1 MNTERVAAVIADRY
15 RIERRL
21 GEGGMATVYLAF
33 DLKHDR
39 RVALKVLK
47 PELAAVL
54 GAERFIHEIKTT
66 ANLQHPHILPL
77 FDSGKAGGRD
87 VGHAEE
93 FLYYVMPFIEG
104 ETLRQ
109 KLTRE
114 TQLGIDESV
123 RITREVADALD
134 YAHRHGVIHR
144 DIKPENILLQDGR
157 ALVADFGIAL
167 AVSAA
172 AGGRMTETG
181 LSLGTP
187 HYMSPEQATAEK
199 ELTPRSD
206 VYSLGSV
213 LYEML
218 AGEPPHT
225 GGSAQAVI
233 MKIVTD
239 RARPVSELRR
249 SVPPNVAA
257 AVEKSL
263 EKLAAD
269 RFESAKAFSE
279 ALANP
284 GFTVTGT
291 AANRVIYSKSDHWKR
306 IAIVAGVI
314 AAATTAIAAS
324 VLFRPTVR
332 QSDGPTVVATL
343 ELPRD
348 AAIDYQ
354 WISFSQDGSRL
365 FTSARQ
371 NGTRSVW
378 TRRLDDTGW
387 HPVPGTVDGTYAFDT
402 PDGQW
407 VVFRKGATGYGLV
420 RVPIAGGPE
429 ESLDPPAGSLSIGA
443 WGADGTLYYSRSYT
457 SGLWELKPGASQPV
471 MLTAPDSTRTEL
483 GHWSPQ
489 VLPDGKHI
497 LFTAFT
503 TPLDRA
509 RIEVFDL
516 ESHART
522 VIVEGGIAPTYIQ
535 GFLIFV
541 RGGSLFAAKFDPRRL
556 ELEGEP
562 VPVLN
567 DVAVKQ
573 IEGLGGY
580 AISPSGTLAFI
591 SSAEYDATSDLVL
604 VDRSGKESPAVAQA
618 AMYDT
623 PSLSPDG
630 HRTAVSITAPGETA
644 DIWVVDLRS
653 GGRTRIT
660 SGDGTDFAP
669 VWTPDGRT
677 LVYVSE
683 RPIFDLYT
691 RPADAS
697 SPARPFL
704 TSRFDKFPG
713 SFSQDGRELVF
724 EHAFNPFN
732 EIWRGSTG
740 GADTARVLAGQG
752 SMRDPVLSP
761 NGKWLAAKTSESG
774 RDEIIVVSYPD
785 ASLGRK
791 IVSVEGGGEPRW
803 TRGGRELVWRLGT
816 GIYSATFDPATGDAG
831 TPTLLFRGDYLAS
844 ATNAG
849 RGWDVTADGQRFL
862 FMKRPAERAPRRVTI
877 ITNWVASL
885 RDKVKK

>member
-1 MNTERVAAVIADRY
+1 
-15 RIERRL
+15 
-21 GEGGMATVYLAF
+21 MATVYLAF

-39 RVALKVLK
+39 RVALKVLR

-54 GAERFIHEIKTT
+54 GAERFIQEIKTT

-77 FDSGKAGGRD
+77 FDSGRAG
-87 VGHAEE
+87 EL
-93 FLYYVMPFIEG
+93 LYYVMPFVEG

-114 TQLGIDESV
+114 TQLGVEESV
-123 RITREVADALD
+123 RIAREVADALD

-199 ELTPRSD
+199 ELSPRSD

-249 SVPPNVAA
+249 SVPANVAA
-257 AVEKSL
+257 AVSKSL

-269 RFESAKAFSE
+269 RFESAKAFGD

-284 GFTVTGT
+284 AFTVAG
-291 AANRVIYSKSDHWKR
+291 APGRVSGPSAGDRWKR
-306 IAIVAGVI
+306 IAFGLGLVAAGAVV
-314 AAATTAIAAS
+314 AAAVALS
-324 VLFRPTVR
+324 RPTVR
-332 QSDGPTVVATL
+332 QSVGPSVVATL

-371 NGTRSVW
+371 NGIRGVW
-378 TRRLDDTGW
+378 TRRLDEPRW
-387 HPVPGTVDGTYAFDT
+387 QLLPGTDDATYAFDT
-402 PDGQW
+402 PDGKW
-407 VVFRKGATGYGLV
+407 VLYRKTATGYGLV
-420 RVPIAGGPE
+420 RVPIAGGPIE
-429 ESLDPPAGSLSIGA
+429 QLDPEAGSLSIGA

-457 SGLWELKPGASQPV
+457 SGLWELKPGASEPV
-471 MLTAPDSTRTEL
+471 MLTAPDSTRSEL

-509 RIEVFDL
+509 LIEVLDL
-516 ESHART
+516 ESHTRK
-522 VIVEGGIAPTYIQ
+522 VIVQGGIAPTYID
-535 GFLIFV
+535 GYLIFV
-541 RGGSLFAAKFDPRRL
+541 RGGSLFAARFDPRRL

-580 AISPSGTLAFI
+580 AISPNGTLAWI
-591 SSAEYDATSDLVL
+591 PATEYDATSDLVL
-604 VDRSGKESPAVAQA
+604 VDRSGRETPALSQA

-623 PSLSPDG
+623 PALSPDG
-630 HRTAVSITAPGETA
+630 NRVAVSITDPGETA

-669 VWTPDGRT
+669 IWTPDGRA
-677 LVYVSE
+677 LIYVSE

-691 RPADAS
+691 RAADAS
-697 SPARPFL
+697 SPARPFMV
-704 TSRFDKFPG
+704 SRFDKFPG
-713 SFSQDGRELVF
+713 SFSADGRELVY
-724 EHAFNPFN
+724 ELSLIPFRQ
-732 EIWRGSTG
+732 IWRITRGDSTG
-740 GADTARVLAGQG
+740 TLLLAGEGQY
-752 SMRDPVLSP
+752 RDPVLSP
-761 NGKWLAAKTSESG
+761 NGRWVALKTSESG
-774 RDEIIVVSYPD
+774 RDEILVVAYPD
-785 ASLGRK
+785 GSTGRK
-791 IVSVEGGGEPRW
+791 VVSVEGGGEPRW
-803 TRGGRELVWRLGT
+803 TRGGRELVWRHG
-816 GIYSATFDPATGDAG
+816 
-831 TPTLLFRGDYLAS
+831 
-844 ATNAG
+844 
-849 RGWDVTADGQRFL
+849 TADLRSFLRSGDWRCRDSDSPLPRGLPRVGKQR
-862 FMKRPAERAPRRVTI
+862 RAWLGRHGRRRAIRLPEAAAGASPTPRHDHHQLGREARAT
-877 ITNWVASL
+877 
-885 RDKVKK
+885 R